1 MIISYMKG
9 YITRFPTCLEKEPN
23 LRWKQE
29 CRRSWMFGK
38 DILFLVNF
46 VRAPSALGPEIR

>member
-9 YITRFPTCLEKEPN
+9 YITRSPTCLEKEPC

-29 CRRSWMFGK
+29 CRRSWVFGK

-46 VRAPSALGPEIR
+46 VCAPSALEQEIG

>member
-9 YITRFPTCLEKEPN
+9 YITRSPTCLEEPS

-29 CRRSWMFGK
+29 CRRSWVFGK

-46 VRAPSALGPEIR
+46 VCAPSALEQEIG